1 MEGIIICSSNIALAH
16 TPRPALLL
24 RATGTVVSSVVIFLF
39 VFSWEHHSSKWN
51 RPKVHFMQRSRWSI
65 DFFNKNNNGSTIK
78 LCSFL
83 VHCALLMSRA
93 EAFKIFSGLT
103 PEATTVC
110 LKPRLLNHYVF
121 LFLYVTES
129 KIKLLARHWDGKN
142 SSKENKMMMLF
153 FFWVKYTDIYFP

>member
-1 MEGIIICSSNIALAH
+1 MAAPLNYAVFWFTVLYLCQELK
-16 TPRPALLL
+16 LL
-24 RATGTVVSSVVIFLF
+24 
-39 VFSWEHHSSKWN
+39 K
-51 RPKVHFMQRSRWSI
+51 
-65 DFFNKNNNGSTIK
+65 
-78 LCSFL
+78 SF
-83 VHCALLMSRA
+83 A
-93 EAFKIFSGLT
+93 GLT

-153 FFWVKYTDIYFP
+153 FF